1 MQPFASGRH
10 PRDTV
15 HVALAVP
22 LPAGV
27 ASAVSDDL
35 VARSQDGDR
44 AAFEA
49 LYRAHV
55 GRVYALCLRLTAD
68 RMHAEELTQ
77 DTFVQAWRRLTTFRG
92 ESAFASWL
100 HRIAVNAALGEHRS
114 TQRRE
119 RRVLPLAEPP
129 PGRSEGADA
138 GLTLDLERAIS
149 ALPPGARAVFVL
161 HDIEGYAHQEI
172 AGMMGVAA
180 GTSKAQLHR
189 ARRLLREGLSR

>member
-1 MQPFASGRH
+1 MQPFAPGRH
-10 PRDTV
+10 LRDTV
-15 HVALAVP
+15 HAALAVP
-22 LPAGV
+22 LPAGD
-27 ASAVSDDL
+27 AFPVSDDL
-35 VARSQDGDR
+35 VARSLDGDR

-55 GRVYALCLRLTAD
+55 GRVYALCMRLTAD
-68 RMHAEELTQ
+68 RMRAEELTQ
-77 DTFVQAWRRLTTFRG
+77 DTFVQAWRGLTTFRG

-114 TQRRE
+114 TKRRE
-119 RRVLPLAEPP
+119 LRVMPLAEPP
-129 PGRSEGADA
+129 PGRSEGADVA
-138 GLTLDLERAIS
+138 LTLDLERAIS

-161 HDIEGYAHQEI
+161 HDIEGYAHEEI